1 MALEEGPDL
10 MLLKVDILLPR
21 TVQKAELLG
30 HMVNTVTEDW
40 GVWLG
45 RDPSVMG
52 FCTSVP
58 QDLFAEDEK
67 RQSFVEM
74 DSRCGTRPFTKK
86 NSECT
91 LDLPDQLHGVFYL
104 LP

>member
-1 MALEEGPDL
+1 M
-10 MLLKVDILLPR
+10 
-21 TVQKAELLG
+21 
-30 HMVNTVTEDW
+30 
-40 GVWLG
+40 WLG
-45 RDPSVMG
+45 RDPSTVG

-58 QDLFAEDEK
+58 RDLFAEHEK

-74 DSRCGTRPFTKK
+74 DSRCGTRPFTRK

-91 LDLPDQLHGVFYL
+91 LDLPDQLHGVVYL